1 MELKNNKFDDE
12 NTRPVLNKLEEN
24 YTKHLKGDL
33 AVGLCKLAD
42 DKFYAD
48 ETEFVFQL
56 LEAELR
62 ATDSIMMKAVLDRLK
77 NKSLKRWNHIVVHA
91 SKIEKGEAKS
101 AVSHQLIALIEL
113 TEES

>member
-1 MELKNNKFDDE
+1 MELENNKFDDK
-12 NTRPVLNKLEEN
+12 NTRPALNKLEEN
-24 YTKHLKGDL
+24 YTKHLDGDL
-33 AVGLCKLAD
+33 ADGLYKQAD

-48 ETEFVFQL
+48 GLEFVFQL

-62 ATDSIMMKAVLDRLK
+62 ATDSIMMKAVLDRI
-77 NKSLKRWNHIVVHA
+77 KSKSPNRWNHIVVHA

-101 AVSHQLIALIEL
+101 VVSHQLIALIEL